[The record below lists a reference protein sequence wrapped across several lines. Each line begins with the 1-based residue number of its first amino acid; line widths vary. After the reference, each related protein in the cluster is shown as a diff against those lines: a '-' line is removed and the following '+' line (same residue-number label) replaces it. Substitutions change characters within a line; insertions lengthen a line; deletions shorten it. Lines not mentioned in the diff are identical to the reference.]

1 MNCLATPSQPACAS
15 AGTAIP
21 SPVTWKGL
29 GEVDLRLALG
39 GDGERGHG
47 QVERAVGD
55 AVQQPV
61 ERRFPELIIIA
72 QLPGDLIPELDTDPA
87 PLALGAL
94 DREGRGILG
103 ADGEGAGGG

>member
-1 MNCLATPSQPACAS
+1 ME
-15 AGTAIP
+15 
-21 SPVTWKGL
+21 GL

-61 ERRFPELIIIA
+61 ERRLPELIIIA

-103 ADGEGAGGG
+103 ADGEGAGGGVTVRRIARAAGRALLLRSQPVR